1 MGDHKSE
8 GLSWADQWDPEPL
21 PAPGEK
27 KGAHK
32 DAGKGTAAK
41 KFLTFQW
48 VKKFAKRPDHHHH
61 HNDNNDNNNNDSNNK
76 DQSNQKTKELAG
88 K

>member
-48 VKKFAKRPDHHHH
+48 DGENA
-61 HNDNNDNNNNDSNNK
+61 S
-76 DQSNQKTKELAG
+76 ELSVLSIHKG
-88 K
+88 LRM